1 MVMAI
6 DRPTT
11 STGHDIALFDV
22 KSTAYLASRS
32 LYVIAGEIRSGIVR
46 PGMRIEIEWNSTIN
60 MHLDV
65 LGIEFMRRPE
75 GELVALI
82 ISISGKQ
89 EADIIDAM
97 GILGSRLRLTLP
109 SSGHQYTAEA
119 LA

>member
-1 MVMAI
+1 MRMI

-11 STGHDIALFDV
+11 STDHDIALFDV

-32 LYVIAGEIRSGIVR
+32 LYVITGEIRSGIVR
-46 PGMRIEIEWNSTIN
+46 PDMRIEIEWNSTIS

-75 GELVALI
+75 GELVALT
-82 ISISGKQ
+82 ISINGKQ